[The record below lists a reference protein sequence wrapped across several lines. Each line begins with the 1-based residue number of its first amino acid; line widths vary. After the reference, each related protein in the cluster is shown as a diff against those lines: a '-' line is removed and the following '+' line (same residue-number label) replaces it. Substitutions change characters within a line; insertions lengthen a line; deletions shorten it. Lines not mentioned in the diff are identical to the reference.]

1 MLTILLCSAIWH
13 HTFGQELWI
22 LFSLPSSHKFPFSEP
37 NPSLLWPGQKD
48 ESPSLQAITR
58 GFKGNRR
65 ANGFCRFPV
74 THGRVGYCQVSITIF
89 HPDNPS
95 AIWLKH
101 KLGVG
106 FGMGGKGGGE
116 WTVIDLVVSGRSG
129 TRVTR
134 SCGWLCYQLLALS
147 RYLHAIYHLLKPHH
161 PYPTQPYPVRSA
173 LSSILRNPR
182 HQPPCSNHSQT
193 LSQLRCPFLFA
204 VALFYRTR
212 PKSSTILI

>member
-89 HPDNPS
+89 PTPGRPDPS

-106 FGMGGKGGGE
+106 FGMGGKGVRGRGGMNCYWSGGE
-116 WTVIDLVVSGRSG
+116 WPLWDPGHPVVWLVVLSAFG
-129 TRVTR
+129 TIPI
-134 SCGWLCYQLLALS
+134 SS
-147 RYLHAIYHLLKPHH
+147 RNISPA
-161 PYPTQPYPVRSA
+161 
-173 LSSILRNPR
+173 
-182 HQPPCSNHSQT
+182 
-193 LSQLRCPFLFA
+193 
-204 VALFYRTR
+204 
-212 PKSSTILI
+212 